1 MKTDLI
7 TINNQGMGFPA
18 ALRECRKAAEYRKLE
33 KKPAL
38 QLELLTEELLSMARS
53 VTGDMKGTFWIESEG
68 MRFDLH
74 LSTQTIMD
82 REKREQLLDVST
94 SKQNAA
100 AVGIMAKIRIAAEF
114 LLVDYEEASK
124 MSETFYVPG
133 TPSVISLADP
143 TWSLSSYRE
152 DAKKAKGEVWDELEK
167 SIVANLADDVVVAL
181 EGRQVDIVVKKEFV

>member
-18 ALRECRKAAEYRKLE
+18 ALRECRKAAEYRKLD

-82 REKREQLLDVST
+82 REKREQLLNLRARILQAEEDRLRGARTMSVS
-94 SKQNAA
+94 
-100 AVGIMAKIRIAAEF
+100 
-114 LLVDYEEASK
+114 EA
-124 MSETFYVPG
+124 
-133 TPSVISLADP
+133 
-143 TWSLSSYRE
+143 RE
-152 DAKKAKGEVWDELEK
+152 
-167 SIVANLADDVVVAL
+167 AL
-181 EGRQVDIVVKKEFV
+181 RKL

>member
-7 TINNQGMGFPA
+7 TINNQGMGFTA

-82 REKREQLLDVST
+82 REKREQLLSAAT
-94 SKQNAA
+94 SRRNAA
-100 AVGIMAKIRIAAEF
+100 ASGVLGRLRDAFEKAMLSEPDYSEYDLPED
-114 LLVDYEEASK
+114 LLRDLPNHPIQKPGTDWDGYEASI
-124 MSETFYVPG
+124 MGRV
-133 TPSVISLADP
+133 AD
-143 TWSLSSYRE
+143 RVKIGIRG
-152 DAKKAKGEVWDELEK
+152 D
-167 SIVANLADDVVVAL
+167 N
-181 EGRQVDIVVKKEFV
+181 VDMTVVKEFK